1 MSTAQY
7 SIVDLRVIRTQI
19 CKNVHIGIAQAR
31 NLPNIT
37 KLGYSLIYITICY
50 IYKLCWLFLIN
61 VFK

>member
-1 MSTAQY
+1 MSTVQY

-37 KLGYSLIYITICY
+37 KLGYRLIYITICY
-50 IYKLCWLFLIN
+50 IYKTLLAFLDKR
-61 VFK
+61 V